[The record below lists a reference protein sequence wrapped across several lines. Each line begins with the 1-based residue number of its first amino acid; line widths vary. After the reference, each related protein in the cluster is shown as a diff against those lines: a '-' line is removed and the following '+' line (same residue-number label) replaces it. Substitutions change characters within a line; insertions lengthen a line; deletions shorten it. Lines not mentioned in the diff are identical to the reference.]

1 MTDVMETSLP
11 LLDPESGLA
20 CWVIGDVNGM
30 NLAEEV
36 WTKVTSKVAV
46 RINGEMAGY
55 RLLGIV
61 EDEIEDSEKVTRI
74 WNSESDKSGKATPK
88 DRILIVCRDTA
99 DPRPK
104 LANEGI
110 RWSPMMV

>member
-1 MTDVMETSLP
+1 MKRLDDSHSIGPYLDFMTDVMETSLP

-61 EDEIEDSEKVTRI
+61 EDEMRTQRRSQGYGIPNQTNLVKRPPRI
-74 WNSESDKSGKATPK
+74 GY
-88 DRILIVCRDTA
+88 
-99 DPRPK
+99 
-104 LANEGI
+104 
-110 RWSPMMV
+110 